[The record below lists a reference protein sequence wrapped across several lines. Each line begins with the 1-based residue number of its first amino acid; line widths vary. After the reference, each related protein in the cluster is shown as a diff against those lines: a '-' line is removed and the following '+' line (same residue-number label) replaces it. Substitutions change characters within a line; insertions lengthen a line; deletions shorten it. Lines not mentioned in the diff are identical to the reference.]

1 MNLDIDELKS
11 DIQELLD
18 LTVEEHATG
27 TVNREADK
35 LWSKIDG
42 TLNKLKELL

>member
-1 MNLDIDELKS
+1 MISIDELKS

-27 TVNREADK
+27 TINKEADK
-35 LWSKIDG
+35 LWSKINN
-42 TLNKLKELL
+42 TLNKLKDIVK